1 MADLFMMPGYIY
13 TGDDALNLAEKKIS
27 ELGKKA
33 LIVTGSTVIKFGSI
47 KKLTNLLDK
56 IGIKYETYSEING
69 EPTDI
74 MVDKGIKKYKENECD
89 FIIGFGGGSSLD
101 TAKAVGAMIT
111 NEGEIN
117 DYLGKII
124 PNPIPPLV
132 AIPTTAGTGSEVTQ
146 FTIISD
152 TKRDIKMLL
161 KGPYLIPKLAV
172 IDPFFT
178 LSAPPKVTSSTGL
191 DALTHAIEAYTSKK
205 AQPLS
210 DIFAISAVKRIFK
223 NLLKTYNNGKD
234 TDARREMSIA
244 ALEAG
249 IAFNNSSVTIVHGM
263 SRPIGALF
271 HIPHGLSNAM
281 LLNNCLEFA
290 LKGAV
295 ERFCDLAKAIG
306 TYKEGMTELEGGQ
319 SFINSVGKLCSDLN
333 IQTLEEFGVD
343 RNKYF
348 RSLDKMAQDALQS
361 GSPQNTRRNPQKE
374 DIVKIYRS
382 LWK

>member
-1 MADLFMMPGYIY
+1 MADLFMMPEYIY

-56 IGIKYETYSEING
+56 IGIKYEIYSEING

-74 MVDKGIKKYKENECD
+74 MVDKGIEKYKKNECD

-101 TAKAVGAMIT
+101 TAKAAGAMIT

-161 KGPYLIPKLAV
+161 KGPCLIPKLAV

-290 LKGAV
+290 LKGAA

-343 RNKYF
+343 RNEYF
-348 RSLDKMAQDALQS
+348 GSLDKMAEDALQS

-374 DIVKIYRS
+374 DIVKIYKS

>member
-74 MVDKGIKKYKENECD
+74 MVDKVIKKYKENECD

-124 PNPIPPLV
+124 QNPIPPLV

>member
-1 MADLFMMPGYIY
+1 MYIW
-13 TGDDALNLAEKKIS
+13 L
-27 ELGKKA
+27 
-33 LIVTGSTVIKFGSI
+33 
-47 KKLTNLLDK
+47 
-56 IGIKYETYSEING
+56 
-69 EPTDI
+69 
-74 MVDKGIKKYKENECD
+74 
-89 FIIGFGGGSSLD
+89 
-101 TAKAVGAMIT
+101 
-111 NEGEIN
+111 EGEIN

>member
-1 MADLFMMPGYIY
+1 M
-13 TGDDALNLAEKKIS
+13 
-27 ELGKKA
+27 
-33 LIVTGSTVIKFGSI
+33 IKFGSI

-124 PNPIPPLV
+124 QNPIPPLV

-210 DIFAISAVKRIFK
+210 DIFAISAVKEY
-223 NLLKTYNNGKD
+223 LK
-234 TDARREMSIA
+234 I
-244 ALEAG
+244 
-249 IAFNNSSVTIVHGM
+249 
-263 SRPIGALF
+263 
-271 HIPHGLSNAM
+271 
-281 LLNNCLEFA
+281 C
-290 LKGAV
+290 
-295 ERFCDLAKAIG
+295 
-306 TYKEGMTELEGGQ
+306 
-319 SFINSVGKLCSDLN
+319 
-333 IQTLEEFGVD
+333 
-343 RNKYF
+343 
-348 RSLDKMAQDALQS
+348 
-361 GSPQNTRRNPQKE
+361 
-374 DIVKIYRS
+374 
-382 LWK
+382 

>member
-281 LLNNCLEFA
+281 LLSNCLEFA
-290 LKGAV
+290 LKGAA

-343 RNKYF
+343 RNEYF
-348 RSLDKMAQDALQS
+348 GSLDKMAEDALQS